1 MAQHHTELLMYVAP
15 EPIRAANERWIAR
28 ILELLGHTRLSAEGL
43 SLPELWLSPDLL
55 LTQTCGYPLMTAL
68 RGQVRIV
75 GRPRYELPDAS
86 AGNHCSLI
94 LGRADDSRK
103 TLADFQNSRGV
114 INSEDSN
121 SGMNLL
127 RQRLASLQQNG
138 QFFASVGIS
147 GGHRESLRWLRE
159 HRADLAAIDSVTY
172 AYLAQ
177 HAPQEVSAL
186 RVIARSALSPTL
198 PFITVASAT
207 DEQVET
213 LRRMMNLTL
222 RELPEVAQTL
232 GLPEVLAASESD
244 YQILLDYQ
252 REAEEWGYS
261 HLR

>member
-1 MAQHHTELLMYVAP
+1 MTQHHTELLMYVAP

-28 ILELLGHTRLSAEGL
+28 ILEQLGHTRLSAEGL

-68 RGQVRIV
+68 RGHVRIV

-94 LGRADDSRK
+94 LGRADDPGK
-103 TLADFQNSRGV
+103 TLAEFRDSRGV

-127 RQRLASLQQNG
+127 RQRLAPLNQDG
-138 QFFASVGIS
+138 QFFASVEIS

-177 HAPQEVSAL
+177 YAPEEVRAL
-186 RVIARSALSPTL
+186 QVIARSAWSPTL
-198 PFITVASAT
+198 PFITVGSAT
-207 DEQVET
+207 DERVEALRQV
-213 LRRMMNLTL
+213 MNETL
-222 RELPEVAQTL
+222 RELPDVVQTL

-252 REAEEWGYS
+252 REAEELGYGR
-261 HLR
+261 LR

>member
-15 EPIRAANERWIAR
+15 ESIRVANERWIAR

-86 AGNHCSLI
+86 AGYHCSLI
-94 LGRADDSRK
+94 LSRADDSRK
-103 TLADFQNSRGV
+103 NLADFQNSRGV

-159 HRADLAAIDSVTY
+159 NRADLAAIDSVTY
-172 AYLAQ
+172 AYLAR
-177 HAPQEVSAL
+177 HVPEEVSAL

-207 DEQVET
+207 DEQIET
-213 LRRMMNLTL
+213 LRHVMNQTL
-222 RELPEVAQTL
+222 REQPDVSQTL
-232 GLPEVLAASESD
+232 GLPEVLPANTSD

-252 REAEEWGYS
+252 QQADRLGYGR
-261 HLR
+261 LR